1 MKWGRKDYYGSRSYE
16 TEPPAVGQFSL
27 IAAWFANIAMNKF
40 RRRGATAPF
49 EGARL
54 SAASPEPAAE
64 AELRGSKPRFRRS
77 TTIHDGRDCRVLP

>member
-16 TEPPAVGQFSL
+16 TDPPAVGQFSL

-40 RRRGATAPF
+40 RRRTAPF
-49 EGARL
+49 ESLAVAVPED
-54 SAASPEPAAE
+54 AAGNERGVAA
-64 AELRGSKPRFRRS
+64 KPFRRS